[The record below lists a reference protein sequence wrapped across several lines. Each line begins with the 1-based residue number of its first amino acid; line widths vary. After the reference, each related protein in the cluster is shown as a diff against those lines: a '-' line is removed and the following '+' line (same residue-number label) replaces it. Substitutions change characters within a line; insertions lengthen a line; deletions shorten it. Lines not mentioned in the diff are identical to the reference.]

1 MTIDEMSVA
10 LGNMLVDPDEQ
21 RFLPQ
26 EKLRRLNL
34 AQYELVSKLPPGR
47 VGVLPVETGTLSAA
61 GTPITNVAVP
71 SNFIQGIS
79 GAGTNRLYRF
89 AKVGE
94 SNLFPYGGSPG
105 EVALRVETAG
115 TKIYFYGALHDEDVS
130 IVYHR
135 RPVEME
141 IDTYLKMD
149 GVTTSNAD
157 VNCEMPEYYQV
168 GGRAISLHQKIV
180 EMAYNSFMITDAET
194 DAVKEGG

>member
-1 MTIDEMSVA
+1 MTIGEMIIA
-10 LGNMLVDPDEQ
+10 LGNMLVDPAEK
-21 RFLPQ
+21 RFKSL

-47 VGVLPVETGTLSAA
+47 VGVLPVETGTLTAA
-61 GTPITNVAVP
+61 GTPITNVSVP
-71 SNFIQGIS
+71 TNFIQGIS
-79 GAGTNRLYRF
+79 ATGTNRLYRF

-94 SNLFPYGGSPG
+94 SNQFPYGGSPA
-105 EVALRVETAG
+105 EVMLRIETAG
-115 TKIYFYGALHDEDVS
+115 TKLYFYGALHDEDVS

-135 RPVEME
+135 IPVEME
-141 IDTYLKMD
+141 IDTLKKMD

-157 VNCEMPEYYQV
+157 VDCEMPEYYQV

-180 EMAYNSFMITDAET
+180 EMAYNSFMLTDAES